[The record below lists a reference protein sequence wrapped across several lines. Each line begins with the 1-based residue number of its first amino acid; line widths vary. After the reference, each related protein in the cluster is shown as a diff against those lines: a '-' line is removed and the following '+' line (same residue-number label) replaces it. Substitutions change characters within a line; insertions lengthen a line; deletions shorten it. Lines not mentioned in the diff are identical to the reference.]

1 MTILCT
7 IDLETREVSL
17 PAGQVIASYD
27 HNVDVIRFQAETIP
41 GFSLD
46 TSTIRI
52 AAQGPNKARHDY
64 AVDPSTVQI
73 EEETGYITFDWPIP
87 QGVTEMPIGAFKYGD
102 KGQLIFAVC
111 AEIIDGY
118 TVSKAWHSDDGIIT
132 VVAHLE
138 PESGGGEDPEEEAT
152 NRQKIAQ
159 LQTATAILQREI
171 SGIASGTPPT
181 ADSTDDMDHDVSTV
195 YINTTDGKWYYWDG
209 TAFQP
214 GGTYG
219 GAVTDTTLA
228 ISGAAAD
235 AKAVGDALAEKADDS
250 DVTALGTRVDSIKE
264 ALFKT
269 DEYSESVTVPIAV
282 GDYRHS
288 TTILEYTV
296 PANQEFTIRMSTD
309 ATHGNLNLNADFS
322 DGTYTVLS
330 NNLADDTDL
339 TYTRDKEIV
348 RFKLYTANG
357 FTSAGTLDFSVRYEI
372 QNENSIEEQIEN
384 IEEQIE
390 NIDTSD
396 VTALGTRVTAVE
408 GTVDTFDGRVET
420 LEEKLY
426 KTVTHEES
434 VTKAIAVGDYRQ
446 STTVLE
452 HTVPAN
458 REFTLH
464 LSTDATHGNL
474 NLNADF
480 SDGTYTVL
488 SNNLAADTDLTYIR
502 DKEIVRFKLYTANGF
517 TGAGTLSFSVSYT
530 KQNENSIE
538 KQIEVVD
545 ARVDSMGETIA
556 DKIPESTMEYL
567 DLENIP
573 ASANRIN
580 PDNFIHG
587 KQINWAYG
595 QVTDAPTVALYY
607 LPVQPEDTVYFWRLH
622 DGDVMS
628 AHSDGI
634 AVFDESGAFITR
646 GGIAG
651 HQHSYTVPANVYK
664 LGLNITESHLADGD
678 KYIAIFN
685 DSDNP
690 EEYEPYREANDAYFA
705 TNEFLK
711 DVDFNSIL
719 PNACKL
725 PEAGFIRSVGH
736 GGLSKYYPF
745 DTEWGIIGAKKAGLT
760 QVESDI
766 QITADGVYVLY
777 HDADLRRVGG
787 TQQQT
792 IASMTYAQLNEQ
804 FDFGAWF
811 SPRFAGTELCTLD
824 KAVRLCRELGLDIWL
839 DCKTITTTAEIAGAG
854 AILDKWGMLDHAY
867 WVNGNF
873 ANVWSVYPNA
883 RVVFPSG
890 SKLTGSTWGDA
901 DTGWFAS
908 FNGNFPSDKKQ
919 FVDGMPVV
927 PEGVWFGISQNYQLM
942 NDANYGIKGLYHES
956 ELARE
961 RNIKYGFYA
970 VDDVNIIA
978 QLSEAVPY
986 QQYLTSNAISYQN
999 AMNAHYGIN
1008 LADYNLDV

>member
-1 MTILCT
+1 MSIMTVDIAPRQLG
-7 IDLETREVSL
+7 DPVYVSQGDIGRVINVHMYDGDDPYIP
-17 PAGQVIASYD
+17 PAGVTPYIQGLKPSGLGFNVQGTITDNICTFSTTDEMTDEVGDMVAEVRLIKTGMDIGTANFRYSVEERPRPDGTTDGTIEVITDVIAEALED
-27 HNVDVIRFQAETIP
+27 ALDDIDTARTTAVAQVATAAAVVARTVAEMTDE
-41 GFSLD
+41 S
-46 TSTIRI
+46 
-52 AAQGPNKARHDY
+52 
-64 AVDPSTVQI
+64 AVYLYTGS
-73 EEETGYITFDWPIP
+73 ETGYTAGNWYFWN
-87 QGVTEMPIGAFKYGD
+87 G
-102 KGQLIFAVC
+102 
-111 AEIIDGY
+111 
-118 TVSKAWHSDDGIIT
+118 SAW
-132 VVAHLE
+132 
-138 PESGGGEDPEEEAT
+138 
-152 NRQKIAQ
+152 
-159 LQTATAILQREI
+159 TA
-171 SGIASGTPPT
+171 
-181 ADSTDDMDHDVSTV
+181 
-195 YINTTDGKWYYWDG
+195 
-209 TAFQP
+209 

-219 GAVTDTTLA
+219 GAVTDTTLS

-235 AKAVGDALAEKADDS
+235 AKAVGDALAEKADADDVTELTTAVASKADSS
-250 DVTALGTRVDSIKE
+250 DVTALDTRVTGVESAVDALNDGIDGIKE
-264 ALFKT
+264 TVFKT
-269 DEYSESVTVPIAV
+269 EEYSDSVTKTVAV
-282 GDYRHS
+282 GDYRQS

-322 DGTYTVLS
+322 DGTYTVLN
-330 NNLADDTDL
+330 NNLPADTDL
-339 TYTRDKEIV
+339 TYTRE
-348 RFKLYTANG
+348 
-357 FTSAGTLDFSVRYEI
+357 
-372 QNENSIEEQIEN
+372 
-384 IEEQIE
+384 
-390 NIDTSD
+390 
-396 VTALGTRVTAVE
+396 
-408 GTVDTFDGRVET
+408 
-420 LEEKLY
+420 
-426 KTVTHEES
+426 
-434 VTKAIAVGDYRQ
+434 
-446 STTVLE
+446 
-452 HTVPAN
+452 
-458 REFTLH
+458 
-464 LSTDATHGNL
+464 
-474 NLNADF
+474 
-480 SDGTYTVL
+480 
-488 SNNLAADTDLTYIR
+488 
-502 DKEIVRFKLYTANGF
+502 KEIVRFKLYTANGF

-530 KQNENSIE
+530 KQNENSFE
-538 KQIEVVD
+538 EQIEVVD
-545 ARVDSMGETIA
+545 ARVDSVEQAIA
-556 DKIPESTMEYL
+556 DKVSESTMEYL
-567 DLENIP
+567 DLEHIP
-573 ASANRIN
+573 ASANRID
-580 PDNFIHG
+580 PDKFIHG

-595 QVTDAPTVALYY
+595 TVTDAPTVALYY

-622 DGDVMS
+622 NGGVMS
-628 AHSDGI
+628 AYSNGI

-651 HQHSYTVPANVYK
+651 NQHSYTVPSGVYK
-664 LGLNITESHLADGD
+664 LGLNITESHLAEGD

-685 DSDNP
+685 DSENP
-690 EEYEPYREANDAYFA
+690 EEYEPYREANDAYFS

-766 QITADGVYVLY
+766 QITADGAYVLY

-792 IASMTYAQLNEQ
+792 IASMTYEQLNEQ

-839 DCKTITTTAEIAGAG
+839 DCKTVTTTAEIAGAG
-854 AILDKWGMLDHAY
+854 AILEKWGMLDHAY

-883 RVVFPSG
+883 RVVFPAG
-890 SKLTGSTWGDA
+890 SKLTGSTWDDA
-901 DTGWFAS
+901 NTGWFAS

-942 NDANYGIKGLYHES
+942 DDASYGIEGLYHES

-970 VDDVNIIA
+970 VDDVSIIA

-1008 LADYNLDV
+1008 LADFNLDV

>member
-1 MTILCT
+1 MDFIFKVDPIRRNIKVPDAFTVLT
-7 IDLETREVSL
+7 M
-17 PAGQVIASYD
+17 D
-27 HNVDVIRFQAETIP
+27 HNIHKLVFICPYYEDFAFDSASIVFMVDAPDGKQYIIPAEEYESFPNSPAPYVKFTLTLKSYITSVVGYMSFCITADIISSGNVIEKSWHSKNITISIGGHIDNDDSEDIPEEDVPTINQRLNNLDSKVGRLQTTVNGMANGSPTPVATVAEMTDE
-41 GFSLD
+41 S
-46 TSTIRI
+46 
-52 AAQGPNKARHDY
+52 
-64 AVDPSTVQI
+64 AVYLYTGS
-73 EEETGYITFDWPIP
+73 ETGY
-87 QGVTEMPIGAFKYGD
+87 
-102 KGQLIFAVC
+102 
-111 AEIIDGY
+111 
-118 TVSKAWHSDDGIIT
+118 
-132 VVAHLE
+132 
-138 PESGGGEDPEEEAT
+138 
-152 NRQKIAQ
+152 
-159 LQTATAILQREI
+159 TA
-171 SGIASGTPPT
+171 G
-181 ADSTDDMDHDVSTV
+181 
-195 YINTTDGKWYYWDG
+195 NWYYYDG
-209 TAFQP
+209 TAWTS
-214 GGTYG
+214 GGQYG
-219 GAVTDTTLA
+219 GATT
-228 ISGAAAD
+228 STTFNQHGVPAD
-235 AKAVGDALAEKADDS
+235 DFAVGEALVGKADSS
-250 DVTALGTRVDSIKE
+250 DVTALTTVVAGKADTSNVTAIDTRVTAVEGEVDALENDVESIKE
-264 ALFKT
+264 TLFKT
-269 DEYSESVTVPIAV
+269 EEYSESVTKAIAI
-282 GDYRHS
+282 GDYRQS

-330 NNLADDTDL
+330 NNLAADTDL

-357 FTSAGTLDFSVRYEI
+357 FTGAGTLEFSVRYEV
-372 QNENSIEEQIEN
+372 QNENSIEEQIE
-384 IEEQIE
+384 
-390 NIDTSD
+390 
-396 VTALGTRVTAVE
+396 
-408 GTVDTFDGRVET
+408 
-420 LEEKLY
+420 
-426 KTVTHEES
+426 
-434 VTKAIAVGDYRQ
+434 
-446 STTVLE
+446 
-452 HTVPAN
+452 
-458 REFTLH
+458 
-464 LSTDATHGNL
+464 
-474 NLNADF
+474 
-480 SDGTYTVL
+480 
-488 SNNLAADTDLTYIR
+488 
-502 DKEIVRFKLYTANGF
+502 
-517 TGAGTLSFSVSYT
+517 
-530 KQNENSIE
+530 
-538 KQIEVVD
+538 VVD
-545 ARVDSMGETIA
+545 ARVDNMGQAIA

-567 DLENIP
+567 DLEHIP
-573 ASANRIN
+573 ASANRID
-580 PDNFIHG
+580 PDKFIHG

-595 QVTDAPTVALYY
+595 QVTDVPTVALYY

-622 DGDVMS
+622 NGGVMS
-628 AHSDGI
+628 AYSNGI

-651 HQHSYTVPANVYK
+651 NQYSYTVPANVYK
-664 LGLNITESHLADGD
+664 LGLNIAESHLAEGD

-685 DSDNP
+685 DSENP
-690 EEYEPYREANDAYFA
+690 EEYEPYREANDAYFS

-792 IASMTYAQLNEQ
+792 IASMTYEQLNEN

-811 SPRFAGTELCTLD
+811 SPKFAGTELCTLD
-824 KAVRLCRELGLDIWL
+824 KAVRLCRELGLEIWL
-839 DCKTITTTAEIAGAG
+839 DCKTVTTTAEIAGAG

-883 RVVFPSG
+883 RVVFPAG
-890 SKLTGSTWGDA
+890 SKLTGSTWDDA
-901 DTGWFAS
+901 DEGWFAS

-942 NDANYGIKGLYHES
+942 DDASYGIEGLYHES

-970 VDDVNIIA
+970 VDNVAVIA

-986 QQYLTSNAISYQN
+986 QQYLTSNAIAYQN

>member
-1 MTILCT
+1 MDFIFKVDPIRRNIKVPDAFTVLT
-7 IDLETREVSL
+7 M
-17 PAGQVIASYD
+17 D
-27 HNVDVIRFQAETIP
+27 HNIHKLVFICPYYEDFAFDSASIVFMVDAPDGKQYIIPAEEYESFPNSPAPYVKFTLTLKSYITSVVGYMSFCITADIISSGNVIEKSWHSKNITISIGGHIDNDDSEDIPEEDVPTINQRLNNLDSKVGRLQTTVNGMANGSPTPVATVAEMTDE
-41 GFSLD
+41 S
-46 TSTIRI
+46 
-52 AAQGPNKARHDY
+52 
-64 AVDPSTVQI
+64 AVYLYTGS
-73 EEETGYITFDWPIP
+73 ETGY
-87 QGVTEMPIGAFKYGD
+87 
-102 KGQLIFAVC
+102 
-111 AEIIDGY
+111 
-118 TVSKAWHSDDGIIT
+118 
-132 VVAHLE
+132 
-138 PESGGGEDPEEEAT
+138 
-152 NRQKIAQ
+152 
-159 LQTATAILQREI
+159 TA
-171 SGIASGTPPT
+171 G
-181 ADSTDDMDHDVSTV
+181 
-195 YINTTDGKWYYWDG
+195 NWYYYDG
-209 TAFQP
+209 TAWTS
-214 GGTYG
+214 GGQYG
-219 GAVTDTTLA
+219 GATT
-228 ISGAAAD
+228 STTFNQHGVPAD
-235 AKAVGDALAEKADDS
+235 DFAVGEALVGKADSS
-250 DVTALGTRVDSIKE
+250 DVTALTTVVAGKADTSNVTAIDTRVTAVEGEVDALENDVESIKE
-264 ALFKT
+264 TLFKT
-269 DEYSESVTVPIAV
+269 EEYSESVTKAIAI
-282 GDYRHS
+282 GDYRQS

-330 NNLADDTDL
+330 NNLAADTDL

-357 FTSAGTLDFSVRYEI
+357 FTGAGTLEFSVRYEV
-372 QNENSIEEQIEN
+372 QNENSIEEQIE
-384 IEEQIE
+384 
-390 NIDTSD
+390 
-396 VTALGTRVTAVE
+396 
-408 GTVDTFDGRVET
+408 
-420 LEEKLY
+420 
-426 KTVTHEES
+426 
-434 VTKAIAVGDYRQ
+434 
-446 STTVLE
+446 
-452 HTVPAN
+452 
-458 REFTLH
+458 
-464 LSTDATHGNL
+464 
-474 NLNADF
+474 
-480 SDGTYTVL
+480 
-488 SNNLAADTDLTYIR
+488 
-502 DKEIVRFKLYTANGF
+502 
-517 TGAGTLSFSVSYT
+517 
-530 KQNENSIE
+530 
-538 KQIEVVD
+538 VVD
-545 ARVDSMGETIA
+545 ARVDNMGQAIA

-567 DLENIP
+567 DLEHIP
-573 ASANRIN
+573 ASANRID
-580 PDNFIHG
+580 PDKFIHG

-595 QVTDAPTVALYY
+595 QVTDVPTVALYY

-622 DGDVMS
+622 NGGVMS
-628 AHSDGI
+628 AYSNGI

-651 HQHSYTVPANVYK
+651 NQHSYTVPANVYK
-664 LGLNITESHLADGD
+664 LGLNIAESHLAEGD

-685 DSDNP
+685 DSENP
-690 EEYEPYREANDAYFA
+690 EEYEPYREANDAYFS

-792 IASMTYAQLNEQ
+792 IASMTYEQLNEN

-811 SPRFAGTELCTLD
+811 SPKFAGTELCTLD
-824 KAVRLCRELGLDIWL
+824 KAVRLCRELGLEIWL
-839 DCKTITTTAEIAGAG
+839 DCKTVTTTAEIAGAG

-883 RVVFPSG
+883 RVVFPAG
-890 SKLTGSTWGDA
+890 SKLTGSTWDDA
-901 DTGWFAS
+901 DEGWFAS

-942 NDANYGIKGLYHES
+942 DDASYGIEGLYHES

-970 VDDVNIIA
+970 VDNVAVIA

-986 QQYLTSNAISYQN
+986 QQYLTSNAIAYQN

>member
-1 MTILCT
+1 MT
-7 IDLETREVSL
+7 DES
-17 PAGQVIASYD
+17 
-27 HNVDVIRFQAETIP
+27 
-41 GFSLD
+41 
-46 TSTIRI
+46 
-52 AAQGPNKARHDY
+52 
-64 AVDPSTVQI
+64 AVYLYTGS
-73 EEETGYITFDWPIP
+73 ETGY
-87 QGVTEMPIGAFKYGD
+87 
-102 KGQLIFAVC
+102 
-111 AEIIDGY
+111 
-118 TVSKAWHSDDGIIT
+118 
-132 VVAHLE
+132 
-138 PESGGGEDPEEEAT
+138 
-152 NRQKIAQ
+152 
-159 LQTATAILQREI
+159 TA
-171 SGIASGTPPT
+171 G
-181 ADSTDDMDHDVSTV
+181 
-195 YINTTDGKWYYWDG
+195 NWYYYDG
-209 TAFQP
+209 TAWTS
-214 GGTYG
+214 GGQYG
-219 GAVTDTTLA
+219 GATT
-228 ISGAAAD
+228 STTFNQHGVPAD
-235 AKAVGDALAEKADDS
+235 DFAVGEALVGKADSS
-250 DVTALGTRVDSIKE
+250 DVTALTTVVAGKADTSNVTAIDTRVTAVEGEVDALENDVESIKE
-264 ALFKT
+264 TLFKT
-269 DEYSESVTVPIAV
+269 EEYSESVTKAIAI
-282 GDYRHS
+282 GDYRQS

-330 NNLADDTDL
+330 NNLAADTDL

-357 FTSAGTLDFSVRYEI
+357 FTGAGTLEFSVRYEV
-372 QNENSIEEQIEN
+372 QNENSIEEQIE
-384 IEEQIE
+384 
-390 NIDTSD
+390 
-396 VTALGTRVTAVE
+396 
-408 GTVDTFDGRVET
+408 
-420 LEEKLY
+420 
-426 KTVTHEES
+426 
-434 VTKAIAVGDYRQ
+434 
-446 STTVLE
+446 
-452 HTVPAN
+452 
-458 REFTLH
+458 
-464 LSTDATHGNL
+464 
-474 NLNADF
+474 
-480 SDGTYTVL
+480 
-488 SNNLAADTDLTYIR
+488 
-502 DKEIVRFKLYTANGF
+502 
-517 TGAGTLSFSVSYT
+517 
-530 KQNENSIE
+530 
-538 KQIEVVD
+538 VVD
-545 ARVDSMGETIA
+545 ARVDNMGQAIA

-567 DLENIP
+567 DLEHIP
-573 ASANRIN
+573 ASANRID
-580 PDNFIHG
+580 PDKFIHG

-595 QVTDAPTVALYY
+595 QVTDVPTVALYY

-622 DGDVMS
+622 NGGVMS
-628 AHSDGI
+628 AYSNGI

-651 HQHSYTVPANVYK
+651 NQYSYTVPANVYK
-664 LGLNITESHLADGD
+664 LGLNIAESHLAEGD

-685 DSDNP
+685 DSENP
-690 EEYEPYREANDAYFA
+690 EEYEPYREANDAYFS

-792 IASMTYAQLNEQ
+792 IASMTYEQLNEN

-811 SPRFAGTELCTLD
+811 SPKFAGTELCTLD
-824 KAVRLCRELGLDIWL
+824 KAVRLCRELGLEIWL
-839 DCKTITTTAEIAGAG
+839 DCKTVTTTAEIAGAG

-883 RVVFPSG
+883 RVVFPAG
-890 SKLTGSTWGDA
+890 SKLTGSTWDDA
-901 DTGWFAS
+901 DEGWFAS

-942 NDANYGIKGLYHES
+942 DDASYGIEGLYHES

-970 VDDVNIIA
+970 VDNVAVIA

-986 QQYLTSNAISYQN
+986 QQYLTSNAIAYQN